1 MTTIPFHLTSG
12 RSVCSNNG
20 TPRQTGKR
28 LGFVDRSS
36 YSSCNR
42 KWHGII
48 LVGFYSGSWHSRDN
62 HWMKSKVLTTTC
74 AVLLTFNCCLLIWV
88 SSSIYFQPRIM
99 DCQFEPI
106 AWTSR
111 RLRRRWKGTP
121 RPATTSSVDSDVSS
135 SPGNGA
141 GKKRARS
148 SRQLPNVSA
157 MIWILS
163 GPHFSES
170 CSCGWYETVLRPL
183 STSICLPIMCTIVFS
198 PGKENVRPRKS
209 RRINSEGHLVAWSHH
224 RRYSRRYSKSRSYGG
239 LVLGLV
245 LNLVE
250 GLVCCSLGKG

>member
-1 MTTIPFHLTSG
+1 M
-12 RSVCSNNG
+12 
-20 TPRQTGKR
+20 
-28 LGFVDRSS
+28 
-36 YSSCNR
+36 
-42 KWHGII
+42 I
-48 LVGFYSGSWHSRDN
+48 LVGFSFYSCSRDN
-62 HWMKSKVLTTTC
+62 HWMKSKVLPMKSC

-111 RLRRRWKGTP
+111 RLRRRWKETP
-121 RPATTSSVDSDVSS
+121 RPVTTSSADSGVSS

-148 SRQLPNVSA
+148 SRQLPNVSVKLPNPSWSYLFRVLLLWMTWVGA
-157 MIWILS
+157 
-163 GPHFSES
+163 
-170 CSCGWYETVLRPL
+170 ETTVNVA
-183 STSICLPIMCTIVFS
+183 ICLPIMCTIVFS

-245 LNLVE
+245 LNLVD
-250 GLVCCSLGKG
+250 GLVCCSHGIG